1 MENPNKL
8 QNGGQKDQDYTATYG
23 NQKFLPKLP
32 FCPIEVLKTNY
43 LRAIKPLIGKDEL
56 EEETKN
62 YEQFISTSFPTLFE
76 KLETHH
82 ALQENYIHDFW
93 LDSYKTIRDPLP
105 INVNPIFVLED
116 DPTPSRNN
124 QVIRASSILLSSI
137 KFISSLKR
145 ETLEPDVWRRTPLC
159 MSQFKQLFGTCRIP
173 KPGTDEMKH
182 YPESKHVVIL
192 SQNVFYHL
200 NVLGTENEPILTERE
215 LQKKLDSILK
225 DSEKSKP
232 SDGFGVGVL
241 TSDKREVWAKARES
255 LISISERNKSALE
268 LIDSAL
274 FILVLD
280 SCKPETGAEVSKNM
294 LCGGTKFVNHQVRWY
309 DKMQVIVTANGKAGI
324 NFEHT
329 IVDGHTA
336 LRFVSDVFTDTIV
349 RFAQLISGKVRVN
362 SFIGKRNDSAKRGF
376 CGVSKQI
383 KRVDFEVNDEIE
395 QYMKNAEARLADDIL
410 SLQFETLEFTGYGNL
425 FIKQNR
431 FSPDAFVQVAI
442 QAAYFSLYGNVANVY
457 ESVLTKRFKLG
468 RTEAARCAT
477 LESNEFVRFF
487 FGKKQNLEDKKN
499 LLKDAVQAHVEIT
512 KCAAKGEG
520 VDRTL
525 LALRELARASG
536 EKVPDFFNSL
546 GYKTLSKSVLST
558 SNCGNPSLRFFGFGP
573 VCQEGFGI
581 GYIIKEDSINFT
593 ISTVSR
599 NAKRYSAH
607 LFQYLEQVHDMLVE
621 LEPTDFEQV
630 QERLDSFDTVI
641 ESNKMN
647 HNGYDFFGSH

>member
-1 MENPNKL
+1 MSTKKNNVSL
-8 QNGGQKDQDYTATYG
+8 NQGGITTYE
-23 NQKFLPKLP
+23 NQKLLPKLP
-32 FCPIEVLKTNY
+32 FASLKTLEDNY
-43 LRAIKPLIGKDEL
+43 LRAVKPLIEKKDFI
-56 EEETKN
+56 EEKKIFQRFLTN
-62 YEQFISTSFPTLFE
+62 TAPTLYR

-82 ALQENYIHDFW
+82 ALQENYVHDFW

-105 INVNPIFVLED
+105 INVNPTFVLED
-116 DPTPSRNN
+116 DPTPLGNN

-309 DKMQVIVTANGKAGI
+309 DKMQVIVTANGKAALT
-324 NFEHT
+324 FEHT
-329 IVDGHTA
+329 AVDGLTA
-336 LRFVSDVFTDTIV
+336 LRFISDVFTDTIV
-349 RFAQLISGKVRVN
+349 RFAQLISGK
-362 SFIGKRNDSAKRGF
+362 
-376 CGVSKQI
+376 
-383 KRVDFEVNDEIE
+383 KRVISFMRRKSGLARRRSSDLANQVKRIEFEFNKAVN
-395 QYMKNAEARLADDIL
+395 QYIKNAEARLADDIF
-410 SLQFETLEFTGYGNL
+410 SLQIETLEYTRYGSL
-425 FIKQNR
+425 FIKESK

-457 ESVLTKRFKLG
+457 ESVMTRKFKLG
-468 RTEAARCAT
+468 RTEAARSLT
-477 LESNEFVRFF
+477 MESYEFVRAFYDKSSSTET
-487 FGKKQNLEDKKN
+487 KKKLLRDATQGHLE
-499 LLKDAVQAHVEIT
+499 VT
-512 KCAAKGEG
+512 RGAAKGEG

-536 EKVPDFFNSL
+536 ERIPDFFNSL
-546 GYKTLSKSVLST
+546 GYKALCKSVLST
-558 SNCGNPSLRFFGFGP
+558 SNCGNPSLRFLGFGP

-581 GYIIKEDSINFT
+581 GYIIKEDSINFVV
-593 ISTVSR
+593 STVSR
-599 NAKRYSAH
+599 NARRYRTH
-607 LFQYLEQVHDMLVE
+607 LFEYLGKVHDMLVQEGPVE
-621 LEPTDFEQV
+621 LEH
-630 QERLDSFDTVI
+630 LDSFDNEVF
-641 ESNKMN
+641 SA
-647 HNGYDFFGSH
+647 

>member
-1 MENPNKL
+1 MSTKKNNVSLNK
-8 QNGGQKDQDYTATYG
+8 GGITTYE
-23 NQKFLPKLP
+23 NQKLLPKLP
-32 FCPIEVLKTNY
+32 FASLKTLEDNY
-43 LRAIKPLIGKDEL
+43 LRAVKPLIEKKDFI
-56 EEETKN
+56 EEKTIFQRFLTN
-62 YEQFISTSFPTLFE
+62 TAPTLYR

-82 ALQENYIHDFW
+82 ALQENYVHDFW

-105 INVNPIFVLED
+105 INVNPTFVLED
-116 DPTPSRNN
+116 DPTPLGNN

-137 KFISSLKR
+137 KFISNLKR

-173 KPGTDEMKH
+173 KSGSDEMKH

-349 RFAQLISGKVRVN
+349 RFAQLISGK
-362 SFIGKRNDSAKRGF
+362 
-376 CGVSKQI
+376 
-383 KRVDFEVNDEIE
+383 KRVISFMRRKSGLARRRSSDLANQVKRIEFEFNKAVI
-395 QYMKNAEARLADDIL
+395 QYIKNAEARLADDIF
-410 SLQFETLEFTGYGNL
+410 SLQIETLEYTRYGSL
-425 FIKQNR
+425 FIKESK

-457 ESVLTKRFKLG
+457 ESVLTKRFILG
-468 RTEAARCAT
+468 RTEAARSLT
-477 LESNEFVRFF
+477 IESVKFVKGFF
-487 FGKKQNLEDKKN
+487 SENNSSEKKKN

-599 NAKRYSAH
+599 HAQRYSKH
-607 LFQYLEQVHDMLVE
+607 LLEYLEQVHQILLE
-621 LEPTDFEQV
+621 LEPTEF
-630 QERLDSFDTVI
+630 ERLDSVHTEFVST
-641 ESNKMN
+641 
-647 HNGYDFFGSH
+647 